1 MRVVIIAAVLASLF
15 AVAPA
20 SAQVTRI
27 YPDKIY
33 IEQPAASVSRHVR
46 KRSVRHVRKR
56 GVRHAV
62 RQPTKVVRQR
72 TTVVRPVRGRSG
84 TLPATSGV
92 EVRTNEINR
101 SLTNQ
106 GQALQQQQQNQFEIN
121 QLRQGI
127 ERPSVTGPPTIG
139 SPTGGRICPPGA
151 TGC

>member
-1 MRVVIIAAVLASLF
+1 MRAVVLAAVLASLF

-27 YPDKIY
+27 YPDNIY
-33 IEQPAASVSRHVR
+33 IEQPAAAVSRHVR
-46 KRSVRHVRKR
+46 RRSVRHVGKR
-56 GVRHAV
+56 RVRHAV
-62 RQPTKVVRQR
+62 RHPGRVVRQR
-72 TTVVRPVRGRSG
+72 TTVVRPVRGSR
-84 TLPATSGV
+84 TLPARSGV

-127 ERPSVTGPPTIG
+127 DRQSVTGPPTIG

>member
-1 MRVVIIAAVLASLF
+1 MRAVVIAAVLGALLA
-15 AVAPA
+15 AVPA

-33 IEQPAASVSRHVR
+33 IEQPAVSVSRHVR
-46 KRSVRHVRKR
+46 KRSLRRARSRVARR
-56 GVRHAV
+56 
-62 RQPTKVVRQR
+62 VVRQR
-72 TTVVRPVRGRSG
+72 TTVIRPLRTRWR
-84 TLPATSGV
+84 TLPVTSGV

-127 ERPSVTGPPTIG
+127 DRQSVTGPPTVG
-139 SPTGGRICPPGA
+139 VGTGGRICPPGA